1 MRVFLLTI
9 CIRSS
14 KSHAYVKR
22 VEDVNF
28 RTDCYFPS
36 LKEMEIQV
44 GSLHPDCLLF
54 QKPHC
59 EIFLR

>member
-44 GSLHPDCLLF
+44 RSLHPDCLLF
-54 QKPHC
+54 
-59 EIFLR
+59 